1 MNIVY
6 RQNIRIILLFS
17 GVLLFSCEHK
27 KKDKPL
33 PNVMQLVKEESVV
46 KQDTGVNLNAVL
58 KPTNQFV
65 ISRMPVTTLQQDRVE
80 IEIQA
85 LGSVAYDTRQVGT
98 ISARVSG
105 RIEKLYVRYRFQ
117 KISKGQR
124 IMDIYS
130 PELMTA
136 EQHLLFLLKND
147 AANVSLI
154 DAAKEKLRLLGL
166 TAEQTE
172 QVIRSGQ
179 PSFTTSIFSNY
190 SGHIHEA
197 INGVM
202 NNPAGEVKDVAIITE
217 ELSLKEGMYIQK
229 GQPVFTVYNPGKAWA
244 LLNIYVDWQAFVEE
258 GNVVQIVPETSP
270 EKSFRASISFVEPFF
285 RKENKTMTARVAF
298 DNSALQIP
306 IGSQVKATIFGNTAD
321 ARWLPAE
328 SVHSLG
334 LDQIV
339 FLNDDGG
346 FRAHKVETGMNYK
359 GRIQVTGGLG
369 DKDTV
374 AANAQFLMDSES
386 FIKVKE

>member
-58 KPTNQFV
+58 KPTNQLV
-65 ISRMPVTTLQQDRVE
+65 ISRIPVNTLQQDRVE

-179 PSFTTSIFSNY
+179 PSFTTSIFINY
-190 SGHIHEA
+190 MGHF
-197 INGVM
+197 
-202 NNPAGEVKDVAIITE
+202 K
-217 ELSLKEGMYIQK
+217 
-229 GQPVFTVYNPGKAWA
+229 
-244 LLNIYVDWQAFVEE
+244 
-258 GNVVQIVPETSP
+258 
-270 EKSFRASISFVEPFF
+270 
-285 RKENKTMTARVAF
+285 
-298 DNSALQIP
+298 
-306 IGSQVKATIFGNTAD
+306 
-321 ARWLPAE
+321 
-328 SVHSLG
+328 
-334 LDQIV
+334 
-339 FLNDDGG
+339 
-346 FRAHKVETGMNYK
+346 
-359 GRIQVTGGLG
+359 
-369 DKDTV
+369 
-374 AANAQFLMDSES
+374 
-386 FIKVKE
+386 